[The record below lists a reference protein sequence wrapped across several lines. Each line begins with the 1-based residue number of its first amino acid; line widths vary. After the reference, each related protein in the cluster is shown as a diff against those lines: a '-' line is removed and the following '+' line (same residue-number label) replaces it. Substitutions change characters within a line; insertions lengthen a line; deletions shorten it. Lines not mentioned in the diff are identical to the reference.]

1 MSVSSPPMYRLL
13 ASFERIFRGRIY
25 RHRAST
31 QGDAVAIELYEDLYR
46 LAKST
51 KLRQGIDSRERVVNI
66 QNMRRGIAARRGDGT
81 FGEKVPGLQ
90 AIEEEEFSVAR
101 GQLATVEI
109 GVEVKILA
117 KSMIKQIDR
126 VGSDLRGQ
134 AQHFLRGGGN
144 PISVGIVGINNAAQ
158 YTSYEGDR
166 AYSTDGQKEKHP
178 FQEAQAAM
186 ARLKKET
193 EQAFTH
199 FLFLHFKATNAEPYP
214 FEWVDHA
221 GTVADYGAMLVRI
234 SREYDRRF

>member
-1 MSVSSPPMYRLL
+1 MYRLL
-13 ASFERIFRGRIY
+13 ASFERIFRGRVY

-31 QGDAVAIELYEDLYR
+31 QGDAIAIELYEDLYH

-51 KLRQGIDSRERVVNI
+51 KLRAGIESRDRAVNI
-66 QNMRRGIAARRGDGT
+66 QNTRRGIAARRGDGT
-81 FGEKVPGLQ
+81 FGEKVPGLE
-90 AIEEEEFSVAR
+90 AIEEEGFSVSR
-101 GQLATVEI
+101 CQLATVEI

-144 PISVGIVGINNAAQ
+144 PISVGIVGINNAAR

-166 AYSTDGQKEKHP
+166 SYPTDGQKEKHP

-186 ARLKKET
+186 ARLKKEA
-193 EQAFTH
+193 EQSFTH
-199 FLFLHFKATNAEPYP
+199 FLVLHFRATNAEPYP
-214 FEWVDHA
+214 FEWVDNA